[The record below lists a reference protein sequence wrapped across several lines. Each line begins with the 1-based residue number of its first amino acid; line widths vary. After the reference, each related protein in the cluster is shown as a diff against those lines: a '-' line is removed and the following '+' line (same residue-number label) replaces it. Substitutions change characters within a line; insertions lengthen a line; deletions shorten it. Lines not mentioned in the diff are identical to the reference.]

1 VRITRRNKPVAMLLS
16 WEASQSL
23 IETIEILSDQEA
35 MALFQEDVADIKA
48 GRTVPL
54 SEVRRRF

>member
-1 VRITRRNKPVAMLLS
+1 MRITRRNKPVATLLS
-16 WEASQSL
+16 WEAYQSL